1 MNLPGRDVSKDG
13 KDSSGLPCDPNLR
26 IPTAMLL
33 FAFEQCLGRYTL
45 SRSTVTGIPARLLAE
60 IKDHLHFDNDDGTL
74 KCVVR
79 ATYLSEVLALAVAS
93 SAGTSEHE
101 ALRHIGSLFDGLKI
115 NDARNAVCHPN
126 NTFPK
131 VFWYSALRLAA
142 DPAIEQLGFRD
153 VIAALYCVESNQITP
168 PPDAWFDFRPSLVP
182 NNLPASFD
190 HSVTGLIGRQ
200 KELASLKKCLS
211 TVRNNFIAL
220 VGPGGTGKTALC
232 LEALKDVSSDPGTL
246 SWTDRIIYLTAKTE
260 KLSAEGIVPIESAIE
275 TIGALRKELAKS
287 ILGED
292 EDFSDEEMDS
302 AWDLAIESVG
312 GKNLLIC
319 VDNLET
325 LIRDRES
332 VFEELV
338 QSLPPS
344 WRVLVTSRVIVN
356 GAVLLPVDK
365 LSTEGAVLLARK
377 YLENRTAE
385 RLTEDDFHRIAKA
398 CDNNPLAIRLVIDC
412 FAAGLPLSEAFNQTT
427 ESIVNYSYKSLVDR
441 LEPSSKMVME
451 CLYVSPDKSLRR
463 AEIANA
469 LGLSPD
475 QVAEALKR
483 LLNTSLITRQED
495 DEGEKYTLSSSVHDL
510 LRLCPTDP
518 AIRHRVQTAVRTTK
532 GKARRAPDRR
542 SNPFSPDYVDLVA
555 PASVRALAN
564 TVSESLRRGDSW
576 DQVSRQQVHA
586 DLKTVERF
594 LENDSSSGSVHRI
607 RAILA
612 NKLEDRACYISSL
625 ERAVACDDDDW
636 LAMLLLAEHYRTE
649 SNFSRAVA
657 LTDRLMSTMVLDLPD
672 VKLEHKARLLKTH
685 WLSILD
691 LPENREA
698 EVIEA
703 TKDWKERQELSPVLA
718 AIRLTALSQ
727 RLNRFKESPSEEADA
742 VAHEIVACVV
752 DAFSLNG
759 YIANLVD
766 AGMRAL
772 GTAIRYG
779 IDAGMPESDL
789 VLLRQFDADHGNN
802 LSARFEPESRGA
814 QTMAQLKDFLYPRI
828 PESRVAKPAAQ
839 PDAAVARIPRST
851 DKVTPS
857 NPPGVRLLKRTPVRA
872 TVTTP
877 GPAKQPGAR
886 GPKMLDRYFA
896 TVFNVNYDENV
907 ALARSLNGVFVFR
920 IEARKSDRQGMA
932 FEKVR
937 IGDRVWVKPE
947 PAASAAGGIGLP
959 VSSAIFDEDK
969 MR

>member
-1 MNLPGRDVSKDG
+1 MNLPGREVSKGD
-13 KDSSGLPCDPNLR
+13 KDTSGLPCDSNLR

-33 FAFEQCLGRYTL
+33 FAFEQSLGRYTL
-45 SRSTVTGIPARLLAE
+45 SRSTIANIPARLMTE
-60 IKDHLHFDNDDGTL
+60 IKDHLHFGSDDGTL

-93 SAGTSEHE
+93 SAGTAEHE
-101 ALRHIGSLFDGLKI
+101 ALKHLGSLFEVLRI
-115 NDARNAVCHPN
+115 NDARNGVCHPN
-126 NTFPK
+126 NPFPK
-131 VFWYSALRLAA
+131 VFWYSALRLAT
-142 DPAIEQLGFRD
+142 DPAIEQLGFTE
-153 VIAALYCVESNQITP
+153 VIGALYCVESNQITP
-168 PPDAWFDFRPSLVP
+168 PPDCWFDLRPSLVP

-200 KELASLKKCLS
+200 KELANLKKCLS
-211 TVRNNFIAL
+211 TVRNSFIAL

-246 SWTDRIIYLTAKTE
+246 NWADRIIYLTAKTE
-260 KLSAEGIVPIESAIE
+260 KLSSEGIVPIDSAIE
-275 TIGALRKELAKS
+275 TIDALRKELAKT

-292 EDFSDEEMDS
+292 ENFSDEEMDS

-312 GKNLLIC
+312 DKNLLIC

-344 WRVLVTSRVIVN
+344 WRVLVTSRVMVN

-377 YLENRTAE
+377 YLENRSAE
-385 RLTEDDFHRIAKA
+385 RLSEDDFQRIAKT
-398 CDNNPLAIRLVIDC
+398 CDNNPLAVRLVIDC
-412 FAAGLPLSEAFNQTT
+412 FAAGLPLSDAFSQTT

-463 AEIANA
+463 AEIGNV

-483 LLNTSLITRQED
+483 LLNTSLVTRQED
-495 DEGEKYTLSSSVHDL
+495 GEGEKYSLSSSVHDL

-518 AIRHRVQTAVRTTK
+518 AIRHRVQTAVRTIK
-532 GKARRAPDRR
+532 GKARRVPDRR

-555 PASVRALAN
+555 PSSVRALAA
-564 TVSESLRRGDSW
+564 TVSQSLRRGDSW

-594 LENDSSSGSVHRI
+594 MENDSTHGSVHRI

-625 ERAVACDDDDW
+625 EQAVACNDDDW
-636 LAMLLLAEHYRTE
+636 LAMLLLAEHYRDE
-649 SNFSRAVA
+649 KDLPKAIA
-657 LTDRLMSTMVLDLPD
+657 LTERLMETLVLDLPD
-672 VKLEHKARLLKTH
+672 VKPEHKARLLKTH

-691 LPENREA
+691 LPEEREL

-703 TKDWKERQELSPVLA
+703 TNNWKERQELCPVLA

-727 RLNRFKESPSEEADA
+727 RLNRFKESPCDEADWLA
-742 VAHEIVACVV
+742 SEIVACVI
-752 DAFSLNG
+752 DAFAVNG

-766 AGMRAL
+766 AVMRAL

-779 IDAGMPESDL
+779 IDAGLPESDL
-789 VLLRQFDADHGNN
+789 ALLRQFETDHSKN
-802 LSARFEPESRGA
+802 LSARFESESRCA
-814 QTMAQLKDFLYPRI
+814 QAMAQLRDFLHPRR
-828 PESRVAKPAAQ
+828 PEAHVTKTTVQTTTTAVRVSRGSENANTSRSTEILKQAKPPAQ
-839 PDAAVARIPRST
+839 PKPGKTRPAQSAVIPGQR
-851 DKVTPS
+851 
-857 NPPGVRLLKRTPVRA
+857 
-872 TVTTP
+872 
-877 GPAKQPGAR
+877 
-886 GPKMLDRYFA
+886 MLERYFA
-896 TVFNVNYDENV
+896 KIIDVNYDKKI
-907 ALARSLNGVFVFR
+907 ALARSHDGLFVFR
-920 IEARKSDRQGMA
+920 IEAQKSDRRGMA
-932 FEKVR
+932 FAGIR

-947 PAASAAGGIGLP
+947 PAGSTTGGVGLP
-959 VSSAIFDEDK
+959 VSSAIFDEDR